1 MIRVVIADDQ
11 VILRDSLKFIIE
23 QDSEINVLGCVGNGR
38 EAHEL
43 CGRQQTDLVLM
54 DIIMPV
60 CDGIEGTRLIKSSY
74 GNVKVLIL
82 TTFNDEENIANAL
95 KNGADGYVLKDVRPE
110 ELILAIKS
118 VASGLGIIHRDAFN
132 TVVKQFSTSS
142 ENNAV
147 KACSVQVDLTER
159 EKDIIRLIVDGKD
172 NKEIA
177 STLFIA
183 EGSVKNVITGI
194 LSKLKLKD
202 RTQLAVFAI
211 KNNLV

>member
-1 MIRVVIADDQ
+1 
-11 VILRDSLKFIIE
+11 
-23 QDSEINVLGCVGNGR
+23 
-38 EAHEL
+38 
-43 CGRQQTDLVLM
+43 
-54 DIIMPV
+54 
-60 CDGIEGTRLIKSSY
+60 
-74 GNVKVLIL
+74 VLIL